1 MVKLGVNLDHVATI
15 RQQRYTPYPD
25 MLTAIK
31 ISEESGADSITMH
44 LREDR
49 RHIQFEDIKIARKNI
64 KTKLNLEMAAT
75 EEMCVIANQIKP
87 DFICIVPE
95 KRQELTTEGGLDVKK
110 YFSKIKNVVSELR
123 ESNAVISLFIEPDIE
138 IIGLAKDLEVGAIE
152 LHTGKYA
159 EAKKENKKYYLDKIK
174 SASDYANDIALVV
187 NAGHGLDYTNVK
199 EIARIHNIN
208 ELNIGHSIIAESIF
222 LGLSEAIKK
231 MKNLIESSK

>member
-25 MLTAIK
+25 MLKAIK
-31 ISEESGADSITMH
+31 ISEENGADSITMH

-49 RHIQFEDIKIARKNI
+49 RHIQFNDIKIAREHI
-64 KTKLNLEMAAT
+64 KTKLNLEMAPT
-75 EEMCVIANQIKP
+75 LEMCEIANQVKP
-87 DFICIVPE
+87 DFVCIVPE

-110 YFSKIKNVVSELR
+110 NFKSLEKIIHNLEDSGSL
-123 ESNAVISLFIEPDIE
+123 ISLFIEPDIK
-138 IIGLAKDLEVGAIE
+138 IIDLAKELNVGAIE

-159 EAKKENKKYYLDKIK
+159 EANDSDKKKYIEKIINAVNHAHNK
-174 SASDYANDIALVV
+174 SLIV

-199 EIARIHNIN
+199 EIARISNIN

-222 LGLSEAIKK
+222 LGLAEAINK
-231 MKNLIESSK
+231 MKNIIVSN

>member
-25 MLTAIK
+25 MLNAIK
-31 ISEESGADSITMH
+31 ISESSGADSITMH

-49 RHIQFEDIKIARKNI
+49 RHIQLEDIKIARQYI
-64 KTKLNLEMAAT
+64 QTKLNLEMAPT
-75 EEMCVIANQIKP
+75 LEMCEIANKIKP
-87 DFICIVPE
+87 DFVCIVPE

-110 YFSKIKNVVSELR
+110 NFDSLKKIIKKLEKSGAMV
-123 ESNAVISLFIEPDIE
+123 SLFVEP
-138 IIGLAKDLEVGAIE
+138 DLEVIDIAKELNVGAVE

-159 EAKKENKKYYLDKIK
+159 EANDNEKQKYIEQIHN
-174 SASDYANDIALVV
+174 ASNYANKLSLIV

-199 EIARIHNIN
+199 EIARINHIN

-222 LGLSEAIKK
+222 LGLAEAIKK
-231 MKNLIESSK
+231 MKNSIKRA

>member
-25 MLTAIK
+25 MLKAIK
-31 ISEESGADSITMH
+31 ISEENGADSITMH

-49 RHIQFEDIKIARKNI
+49 RHIQFNDIKIAREHI
-64 KTKLNLEMAAT
+64 KTKLNLEMAPT
-75 EEMCVIANQIKP
+75 LEMCEIANQVKP
-87 DFICIVPE
+87 DFVCIVPE

-110 YFSKIKNVVSELR
+110 NFESLKNIIHNLEDSGSL
-123 ESNAVISLFIEPDIE
+123 ISLFIEPDIK
-138 IIGLAKDLEVGAIE
+138 IIDLAKELNVGAIE

-159 EAKKENKKYYLDKIK
+159 EANDSDKKKYIEQIINATNHAHNK
-174 SASDYANDIALVV
+174 SLVV

-199 EIARIHNIN
+199 EIARISNIN

-222 LGLSEAIKK
+222 LGLAEAINK
-231 MKNLIESSK
+231 MKNIIVSN

>member
-25 MLTAIK
+25 MLKAIK
-31 ISEESGADSITMH
+31 ISEENGADSITMH

-49 RHIQFEDIKIARKNI
+49 RHIQFNDIKIAREHI
-64 KTKLNLEMAAT
+64 KTKLNLEMAPT
-75 EEMCVIANQIKP
+75 LEMCEIANQVKP
-87 DFICIVPE
+87 DFVCIVPE

-110 YFSKIKNVVSELR
+110 NFESLKNIIHNLEDSGSL
-123 ESNAVISLFIEPDIE
+123 ISLFIEPDIK
-138 IIGLAKDLEVGAIE
+138 IIDLAKELNVGAIE

-159 EAKKENKKYYLDKIK
+159 EAKDSDKKKYIEKIINAVNHAHNK
-174 SASDYANDIALVV
+174 SLIV

-199 EIARIHNIN
+199 EIARISNIN

-222 LGLSEAIKK
+222 LGLAEAINK
-231 MKNLIESSK
+231 MKNIIVSN

>member
-25 MLTAIK
+25 MLKAIK

-49 RHIQFEDIKIARKNI
+49 RHIQFNDIKIAREHI
-64 KTKLNLEMAAT
+64 KTKLNLEMAPT
-75 EEMCVIANQIKP
+75 LEMCEIANQVKP
-87 DFICIVPE
+87 DFVCIVPE

-110 YFSKIKNVVSELR
+110 NFESLKNIIHNLKDSGSL
-123 ESNAVISLFIEPDIE
+123 ISLFIEPDIQ
-138 IIGLAKDLEVGAIE
+138 IIDLAKELNVGAIE

-159 EAKKENKKYYLDKIK
+159 EANNLDKKKYIEQIINSVNHAHNK
-174 SASDYANDIALVV
+174 SLIV

-199 EIARIHNIN
+199 EIARISNIN

-222 LGLSEAIKK
+222 LGLAEAINK
-231 MKNLIESSK
+231 MKNIIVSN

>member
-25 MLTAIK
+25 MLKAIK
-31 ISEESGADSITMH
+31 ISEDSGADSISMH

-49 RHIQFEDIKIARKNI
+49 RQIQFNDIKIAREHI
-64 KTKLNLEMAAT
+64 KTKLNLEMAPT
-75 EEMCVIANQIKP
+75 LEMCEIANQVKP
-87 DFICIVPE
+87 DFVCIVPE

-110 YFSKIKNVVSELR
+110 NFESLKNIIHNLKDSGSL
-123 ESNAVISLFIEPDIE
+123 ISLFIEPDIQT
-138 IIGLAKDLEVGAIE
+138 IDLAKELNVGAIE

-159 EAKKENKKYYLDKIK
+159 EANNLDKKKYIEQIINSVNHAHNK
-174 SASDYANDIALVV
+174 SLIV

-199 EIARIHNIN
+199 EIARISNIN

-222 LGLSEAIKK
+222 LGLAEAINK
-231 MKNLIESSK
+231 MKNIIVSN

>member
-25 MLTAIK
+25 MLKAIK
-31 ISEESGADSITMH
+31 ISEENGADSITMH

-49 RHIQFEDIKIARKNI
+49 RHIQFNDIKIAREHI
-64 KTKLNLEMAAT
+64 KTKLNLEMAPT
-75 EEMCVIANQIKP
+75 LEMCEIANQVKP
-87 DFICIVPE
+87 DFVCIVPE

-110 YFSKIKNVVSELR
+110 NFESLKNIIHNLEDSG
-123 ESNAVISLFIEPDIE
+123 SIISLFIEPDIQ
-138 IIGLAKDLEVGAIE
+138 IIDLAKELNVGAIE

-159 EAKKENKKYYLDKIK
+159 EANDSDKKKYIEKIINAVNHAHNK
-174 SASDYANDIALVV
+174 SLIV

-199 EIARIHNIN
+199 EIARISNIN

-222 LGLSEAIKK
+222 LGLAEAINK
-231 MKNLIESSK
+231 MKNIIVSN

>member
-25 MLTAIK
+25 MLKAIK
-31 ISEESGADSITMH
+31 ISEDRGADSITMH

-49 RHIQFEDIKIARKNI
+49 RHIQFNDIKIAREHI
-64 KTKLNLEMAAT
+64 KTKLNLEMAPT
-75 EEMCVIANQIKP
+75 LEMCEIANQVKP
-87 DFICIVPE
+87 DFVCIVPE

-110 YFSKIKNVVSELR
+110 NFESLKNIIHNLKDSGSL
-123 ESNAVISLFIEPDIE
+123 ISLFIEPDIQT
-138 IIGLAKDLEVGAIE
+138 IDLAKELNVGAIE

-159 EAKKENKKYYLDKIK
+159 EANNLDKKKYIEQIINSVNHAHNK
-174 SASDYANDIALVV
+174 SLIV

-199 EIARIHNIN
+199 EIARISNIN

-222 LGLSEAIKK
+222 LGLAEVINK
-231 MKNLIESSK
+231 MKNIIVSN

>member
-25 MLTAIK
+25 MLKAIK
-31 ISEESGADSITMH
+31 ISEENGADSITMH

-49 RHIQFEDIKIARKNI
+49 RHIQFNDIKIAREHI
-64 KTKLNLEMAAT
+64 KTKLNLEMAPT
-75 EEMCVIANQIKP
+75 LEMCEIANQVKP
-87 DFICIVPE
+87 DFVCIVPE

-110 YFSKIKNVVSELR
+110 NFESLKNIIHNLEDSGSL
-123 ESNAVISLFIEPDIE
+123 ISLFIEPDIK
-138 IIGLAKDLEVGAIE
+138 IIDLAKELNVGAIE

-159 EAKKENKKYYLDKIK
+159 EANDSDKKKYIEKIINAVNHAHNK
-174 SASDYANDIALVV
+174 SLIV

-199 EIARIHNIN
+199 EIARIGNMN

-222 LGLSEAIKK
+222 LGLAEAINK
-231 MKNLIESSK
+231 MKNIIVSN

>member
-25 MLTAIK
+25 MLKAIK
-31 ISEESGADSITMH
+31 ISEDSGADSITMH

-49 RHIQFEDIKIARKNI
+49 RHIQFNDIKIAREHI
-64 KTKLNLEMAAT
+64 KTKLNLEMAPT
-75 EEMCVIANQIKP
+75 LEMCEIANQVKP
-87 DFICIVPE
+87 DFVCIVPE

-110 YFSKIKNVVSELR
+110 NFESLKNIIHNLKDSGSL
-123 ESNAVISLFIEPDIE
+123 ISLFIEPDIQT
-138 IIGLAKDLEVGAIE
+138 IDLAKELNVGAIE

-159 EAKKENKKYYLDKIK
+159 EANNLDKKKYIEKIINSVNHAHNK
-174 SASDYANDIALVV
+174 SLIV

-199 EIARIHNIN
+199 EIARISNIN

-222 LGLSEAIKK
+222 LGLAEAINK
-231 MKNLIESSK
+231 MKNIIVSN